1 MKGTSTRPG
10 KNDSGKASE
19 GYSYYAERGK
29 MAYKIVFDEKILS
42 SLKIPVLLTKKL
54 RRIHYE

>member
-19 GYSYYAERGK
+19 GYSYYAEREK

-42 SLKIPVLLTKKL
+42 SLKINSSFIDQEIKEDSL
-54 RRIHYE
+54 